1 MSSQGRASSSRW
13 IPLGIGLCACV
24 GLTVG
29 SLALG
34 TAEGAP
40 TTESRPKTEA
50 VQVVMN
56 EIPLV
61 CPPGII
67 DPEDVAPLRT
77 SSATDAKPDAEAAL
91 ATWAPG
97 HATALTGGGELHLL
111 GSEASS
117 GDVTGLSL
125 AGRESGDLLSLAIE
139 SCAIPGQYL
148 AFAAGSTTV
157 GEDTV
162 LVLANP
168 GDMPLSVQAQ
178 VYSEVGALLE
188 TPATLTIPAGS
199 TLSVLP
205 GSWVE
210 AEENPVITLTAE
222 GLGVAAWLQTSG
234 LNGEVAQGLARIQGA
249 RPAETVVIP
258 GVTASRQSTLRVGNL
273 GAESTRVSVRLLG
286 SDGEELLSGADG
298 IPVLTQSTV
307 SIDLAALPSD
317 VNAIVVEADQP
328 LVAAVTEVT
337 EGGDHPDVRD
347 AKYSSRTVVGGA
359 RQVMRTG
366 LVDKSEVIAAAE
378 SLGFTNVEVAVALA
392 NPTDESIEV
401 ELQGAAKT
409 LSPHSSQ
416 LYPLIGSLNDAELVA
431 SSAVYASY
439 VVTASTPAGVVRSV
453 TSLGTE
459 GVLAQSRL
467 VSLFPAN

>member
-1 MSSQGRASSSRW
+1 MSRQDGVGRARW
-13 IPLGIGLCACV
+13 VPLGIGLCACV

-34 TAEGAP
+34 TPEGA
-40 TTESRPKTEA
+40 TTTQSRAKTEA
-50 VQVVMN
+50 VQVIMD

-61 CPPGII
+61 CPPGVIA
-67 DPEDVAPLRT
+67 PEDVVRLRA
-77 SSATDAKPDAEAAL
+77 SSASDAEPVTEAAL

-97 HATALTGGGELHLL
+97 HATALAGGGELHLL

-117 GDVTGLSL
+117 GDVTGVSL
-125 AGRESGDLLSLAIE
+125 AGRESGDLLSLDIE
-139 SCAIPGQYL
+139 SCAIPGQNL

-168 GDMPLSVQAQ
+168 GDMALSVQAQ
-178 VYSEVGALLE
+178 VSSEAGALLE
-188 TPATLTIPAGS
+188 SPATLTIPAGS

-205 GSWVE
+205 GSWAQ

-234 LNGEVAQGLARIQGA
+234 LNGEVPQGLARIQGT

-273 GAESTRVSVRLLG
+273 GTENTRVTVRLLG
-286 SDGEELLSGADG
+286 SDGEQILSGADG
-298 IPVLTQSTV
+298 LPFPAQSTV
-307 SIDLAALPSD
+307 SIDLSALPSD
-317 VNAIVVEADQP
+317 VNAIVVEGGQP
-328 LVAAVTEVT
+328 LAATVTEVT
-337 EGGDHPDVRD
+337 EGSDHPDVRD

-366 LVDKSEVIAAAE
+366 LVDKSEVIAAAQ
-378 SLGFTNVEVAVALA
+378 SLGFTNIEVAVALA
-392 NPTDESIEV
+392 NPTDETIEV

-416 LYPLIGSLNDAELVA
+416 LYPLIGSMNDADLVA
-431 SSAVYASY
+431 TSAVYASY
-439 VVTASTPAGVVRSV
+439 VVTADTPAGAVRSV